1 MIKIIK
7 RGGIHRTKHEFGLFN
22 RKFKPKRNKKR
33 ALIVWRGVY
42 SKHSFAGLGVPKHCR
57 PLKCLSRHPFLAR
70 QAFKRLGRCMA
81 HTIRITMDRPGFA
94 RRFLESY
101 KPDTSNQVFKPEDM
115 PTMPDSPV
123 PDFVV
128 ELVDEHFCFVDVVE
142 PDMLLELY
150 ADIQSKMPEGL
161 LARTGDY
168 LSFDPDNKDGATGS
182 RVRLHNGKIV
192 EVRQCETKWV
202 GPYGAF
208 EKTEEKLKGWDIWR
222 ASPLFKTLSEEVR
235 AAKIIT
241 GVAAEPLKA
250 GEAVVINPD
259 GTFSPFRGMSIN
271 MHPGDQAEDLAMTI
285 RGVFEVPDALLN
297 VKPEPSVGYIP
308 KGKISVSELRNLEPR
323 YGLSEW
329 ELPAASEVPG
339 RTITQIN
346 ENTNLITD
354 SFREPVDER
363 PAGSYGWKLV
373 DHLVLKI
380 EPGPK
385 VVVEGDV
392 EVKTSKTVNE
402 SDTEEE
408 VKHDPEA

>member
-1 MIKIIK
+1 MIRILK

-22 RKFKPKRNKKR
+22 SKYKPKRNKKR

-42 SKHSFAGLGVPKHCR
+42 SKHSFAGLGIPTRCR
-57 PLKCLSRHPFLAR
+57 QQLKKLTRHPFFTR

-81 HTIRITMDRPGFA
+81 HQVRLTSERPGFV
-94 RRFLESY
+94 RRLFEMQQ
-101 KPDTSNQVFKPEDM
+101 DTSNQVFKPEWIH
-115 PTMPDSPV
+115 TMPDSPV
-123 PDFVV
+123 PSFVV
-128 ELVDEHFCFVDVVE
+128 ELVDEHFCFLDVVE
-142 PDMLLELY
+142 PDMLLALY

-168 LSFDPDNKDGATGS
+168 LSFDPQDKDGTTGS
-182 RVRLHNGKIV
+182 RVRLNNGKIV
-192 EVRQCETKWV
+192 EVQLRETKWI
-202 GPYGAF
+202 GPYGLF
-208 EKTEEKLKGWDIWR
+208 EKTPEKLKGWDIWK
-222 ASPLFKTLSEEVR
+222 ASPMFKTMSEEML

-285 RGVFEVPDALLN
+285 RGMFEVPDELLGL
-297 VKPEPSVGYIP
+297 KPEPSMGYIP
-308 KGKISVSELRNLEPR
+308 KGKISMAELRNLEPI
-323 YGLSEW
+323 YGLP
-329 ELPAASEVPG
+329 ELPIPPASEVPG
-339 RTITQIN
+339 RTITKIN
-346 ENTNLITD
+346 ENTDLITD

-392 EVKTSKTVNE
+392 EVKTSETVNKT
-402 SDTEEE
+402 DTEKE